1 MERVRHM
8 DQVKIGKFIAQKRKE
23 HNLTQRELA
32 ELLGVGDKAVSKW
45 ECGRGMPDNEIML
58 PLCSVLEINVN
69 ELLSGESLSVNNYSE
84 KAEGIIM
91 TLIEEKEVLKKGN
104 RMRNILS
111 VICVVLLIALLIVN
125 IRMWISQ
132 AYGWATLFDLGALI
146 TDCAIVL
153 TVLISTGT
161 VRSFFRSFG
170 LMQREAAVDEMMES
184 LQAVK
189 LTITSFLL
197 GGGFLTVL
205 SMIVALVST
214 EGELTAR
221 MAVSLTNLLY
231 GLLFVLILLP
241 VKTKLAAG
249 LEGKQG

>member
-1 MERVRHM
+1 M
-8 DQVKIGKFIAQKRKE
+8 
-23 HNLTQRELA
+23 
-32 ELLGVGDKAVSKW
+32 
-45 ECGRGMPDNEIML
+45 
-58 PLCSVLEINVN
+58 
-69 ELLSGESLSVNNYSE
+69 
-84 KAEGIIM
+84 
-91 TLIEEKEVLKKGN
+91 
-104 RMRNILS
+104 
-111 VICVVLLIALLIVN
+111 
-125 IRMWISQ
+125 
-132 AYGWATLFDLGALI
+132 
-146 TDCAIVL
+146 
-153 TVLISTGT
+153 
-161 VRSFFRSFG
+161 
-170 LMQREAAVDEMMES
+170 DEMMES

-189 LTITSFLL
+189 LTIASFLL

>member
-1 MERVRHM
+1 M

>member
-1 MERVRHM
+1 M

-170 LMQREAAVDEMMES
+170 LMRREAAVDEMMES

>member
-1 MERVRHM
+1 M

-170 LMQREAAVDEMMES
+170 LMRREAAVDEMMES

-189 LTITSFLL
+189 LTIASFLL

>member
-1 MERVRHM
+1 M

-111 VICVVLLIALLIVN
+111 VICVVLLIALLIIN

-161 VRSFFRSFG
+161 VKSFFRSFG
-170 LMQREAAVDEMMES
+170 LMRREAAVDEMMES

-189 LTITSFLL
+189 LTIASFLL